1 MDDQM
6 NRLLTC
12 DVEEGDVLIQ
22 NLLLSLQAIY
32 SAIVVQLVH
41 VAQWLEHL
49 TGVQGQLYEIWIT
62 YAVDNSY
69 STDLNLLLKL

>member
-1 MDDQM
+1 M

-49 TGVQGQLYEIWIT
+49 TGVQGQLYEI
-62 YAVDNSY
+62 
-69 STDLNLLLKL
+69 